1 MLIDDMVKFNNIKHD
16 LLMCQKPVVD
26 TETTGLNFWGVD
38 NKEKSVIIG
47 ISIATDNDVY
57 YFPFRHASGNNLP
70 IEILHGFFKS
80 YLSNPD
86 RTYVGYNYKYD
97 MHMLKNDGI
106 PYARNIEDV
115 ILAIHLLN
123 ENEETFRLKGICD
136 KYKIGNG
143 SLQESILED
152 KVFNEC
158 ERLGIP
164 CSRSPKAE
172 YNTKNMMY
180 VLPPEDVEPYAC
192 EDVILTK
199 KLLEISIPALK
210 YWDIYDLWK
219 EINYYSYINSCIES
233 KGFEIDVEL
242 MQKYSEEANTHYEE
256 TQEYLNKL
264 AGYKINANSSVQVC
278 ALLGIDSSSMETL
291 ETIVESNNEMSKT
304 AEAIIHCRGWASVVS
319 RYYTPYSQALDKNN
333 ILRTSLNLIGT
344 ISGRLSCNNPN
355 LQAVARQTEVFKV
368 KDIFRARKGY
378 KLVSADYTQA
388 EMRLA
393 TWYAK
398 EEKMLEVI
406 NSGEDLHTS
415 TSKMLDIPRDVAKRI
430 NFGVIYG
437 IGSTALSKQL
447 RIPESTAKNYLN
459 KYHNTY
465 RGFRNLMK
473 TCEEYANEYGYIRMW
488 TGRIRHYDANNPSHK
503 AMSNLIQG
511 GISEVMRV
519 SITKLFPIISDLGGY
534 ILLQVHDQII
544 VEIPEDNLKVLVKI
558 LDKVMSDFPFNP
570 KLTVNIE
577 SGDTWGNMEKCEV
590 NV

>member
-1 MLIDDMVKFNNIKHD
+1 MLIDSVEKFNNIKPD
-16 LLMCQKPVVD
+16 LLMCERPVVD
-26 TETTGLNFWGVD
+26 TETTGLNIWGV
-38 NKEKSVIIG
+38 NGKQKSMVIG
-47 ISIATDNDVY
+47 ISIATENNVY
-57 YFPFRHASGNNLP
+57 YFPFRHASGNLP
-70 IEILHGFFKS
+70 IEILHNFFKS

-115 ILAIHLLN
+115 MLAVHLLN
-123 ENEETFRLKGICD
+123 ENEINFKLKSICD
-136 KYKIGNG
+136 RYNIGTG

-180 VLPPEDVEPYAC
+180 ILPPEDVEPYAC

-219 EINYYSYINSCIES
+219 EVNYYSYINNHIENR
-233 KGFEIDVEL
+233 GFEIDVEL
-242 MQKYSEEANTHYEE
+242 MQKYTEEANIHYEE
-256 TQEYLNKL
+256 AQNYLNTL
-264 AGYKINANSSVQVC
+264 AGYKINANSSIQAC
-278 ALLGIDSSSMETL
+278 ALLGEESSSAETL
-291 ETIVESNNEMSKT
+291 ETLMESGGEKSKI
-304 AEAIIHCRGWASVVS
+304 AEAIVHCRGWASVVS
-319 RYYTPYSQALDKNN
+319 RYYTPYSQSLDANN
-333 ILRTSLNLIGT
+333 ILRTNLNLIGT

-378 KLVSADYTQA
+378 KLISADYTQA

-393 TWYAK
+393 TWYSK
-398 EEKMLEVI
+398 EEKMLEII
-406 NSGEDLHTS
+406 NNGEDLHSS
-415 TSKMLDIPRDVAKRI
+415 TANMLNIPRNVAKRI

-437 IGSTALSKQL
+437 IGARALSTQL
-447 RIPESTAKNYLN
+447 RIPESQAKEYLD
-459 KYHNTY
+459 KYHSTY
-465 RGFRNLMK
+465 KGFRNLMR
-473 TCEEYANEYGYIRMW
+473 TCERYADENGYIRMW
-488 TGRIRHYDANNPSHK
+488 TGRVRRYDINNPTHK

-511 GISEVMRV
+511 GISEIMRI

-534 ILLQVHDQII
+534 IVLQVHDQII
-544 VEIPEDNLKVLVKI
+544 IEIPENNVETVNKI
-558 LDKVMSDFPFNP
+558 LRNVMSDFPFDP
-570 KLTVNIE
+570 KLTVDVE
-577 SGDTWGNMEKCEV
+577 CGDTWGNMTKLEEV
-590 NV
+590 